1 MNLKQFAKNKMHRGQ
16 NYKPAFEK
24 FMLNREFPL
33 NTTFPNILDVV
44 FFVVG
49 RQSEDLDHICRLK
62 DLSDS

>member
-24 FMLNREFPL
+24 FMLNRISFKH
-33 NTTFPNILDVV
+33 NFSKHTRCV

-49 RQSEDLDHICRLK
+49 RQSEDLDHIC
-62 DLSDS
+62 